1 MSRLGKKPIAIPKGD
16 DKKTKYLLTFI
27 SISMFVWSIFVI
39 WTHKDIFISVK
50 DDAVILEP
58 NKAKKIRRERG
69 VNALWGTYASH
80 IRNMVSGVVKGF
92 SKTLIIEGIGYR
104 ALKEDSNLV
113 LNIGFSHPVKIS
125 TPPGLDV
132 KIEKNTIIIISG
144 MDKERVGAFAAQLRE
159 LKKPEP
165 YKGKGIRYQGEIIRR
180 KSGKKA
186 ASTAT

>member
-1 MSRLGKKPIAIPKGD
+1 MSRLGKKPIAIPKGVD
-16 DKKTKYLLTFI
+16 VKFEKGRLTVNGPLGELSRDF
-27 SISMFVWSIFVI
+27 
-39 WTHKDIFISVK
+39 KDDIFISVK

-132 KIEKNTIIIISG
+132 KIEKNTIITISG